1 MHKLCN
7 GKVPPLHA
15 AILDDADKK
24 MIEEF
29 GNTKTKVENLL
40 EQFKFREALYEVI
53 DLARKG
59 NKYMQ
64 DKQPWIVAKQTTDN
78 GQPTA
83 EAQQAIDNC
92 LHICLQLCA
101 NLAIFI
107 NPFLPFTAKKMMHM
121 MKVVERMLDW
131 ENGGKLKLL
140 STGYS
145 LRAPE

>member
-1 MHKLCN
+1 
-7 GKVPPLHA
+7 
-15 AILDDADKK
+15 DKK
-24 MIEEF
+24 MVAEF
-29 GNTKTKVENLL
+29 DQSRIKIENLL
-40 EQFKFREALYEVI
+40 EQFKFRDALYEVI

-59 NKYMQ
+59 NKYLQ
-64 DKQPWIVAKQTTDN
+64 DKQPWVLVKQTNDE
-78 GQPTA
+78 GQMTF
-83 EAQQAIDNC
+83 EAQNKIDNS

-107 NPFLPFTAKKMMHM
+107 NPFLPFTAKKMTYM

-145 LRAPE
+145 LRAPELLFRKIEDSEVK